1 MLHCKIINNFFN
13 LIERNILSNY
23 LFLGHSLH
31 QMGHS
36 IEDPPHHG
44 LQCCMFWL
52 FLHWIH
58 RPIAE
63 EEQNI
68 ICYSSEKV
76 HCDFGSK
83 GLWYHAT
90 LTLQN
95 ITMFSVFIAMVVIK
109 WFFNWIY
116 VSKVKCL
123 SDKCTDCTLCL
134 GQRER
139 FWEKSNS
146 INFPVLS
153 SFIKGNTVLQ
163 FSMQVCVLNLCCC
176 PSEWFAV
183 DTSLACDHLLR
194 LFEHT

>member
-1 MLHCKIINNFFN
+1 M
-13 LIERNILSNY
+13 
-23 LFLGHSLH
+23 LFLWEGALWLWIQRSLV
-31 QMGHS
+31 
-36 IEDPPHHG
+36 P
-44 LQCCMFWL
+44 C
-52 FLHWIH
+52 
-58 RPIAE
+58 
-63 EEQNI
+63 NT
-68 ICYSSEKV
+68 YSTK
-76 HCDFGSK
+76 
-83 GLWYHAT
+83 Y
-90 LTLQN
+90 